1 MRMIEELFD
10 GNIQP
15 CERPIRD
22 GSPLQKLASLVMKNN
37 DALLALLDE
46 AQWARFERYK
56 EIQNELAAQLERE
69 AFTEG
74 FCIGAR
80 LTFEVMEHTEIPSI
94 DD

>member
-1 MRMIEELFD
+1 MRIIEKLFD

-15 CERPIRD
+15 CERPIRN
-22 GSPLQKLASLVMKNN
+22 GSLLQKLASLVMKNN
-37 DALLALLDE
+37 DTLLALLDE
-46 AQWARFERYK
+46 AQRARFERYK
-56 EIQNELAAQLERE
+56 EIQNELAAQLERD

-80 LTFEVMEHTEIPSI
+80 LTFKVMEHTEIPSI

>member
-1 MRMIEELFD
+1 MRIIEELFD

-15 CERPIRD
+15 CEWPVRD
-22 GSPLQKLASLVMKNN
+22 GSQLKKLASLVMKNN

-46 AQWARFERYK
+46 TQRARFERCK

-74 FCIGAR
+74 FCNGAR
-80 LTFEVMEHTEIPSI
+80 LIFEVMDHTEIPSI

>member
-15 CERPIRD
+15 CERPVRD

-37 DALLALLDE
+37 DALLTLLDE
-46 AQWARFERYK
+46 AQQARFERYK

-74 FCIGAR
+74 FCNGAR
-80 LTFEVMEHTEIPSI
+80 LIFEVMDHTEIPSI